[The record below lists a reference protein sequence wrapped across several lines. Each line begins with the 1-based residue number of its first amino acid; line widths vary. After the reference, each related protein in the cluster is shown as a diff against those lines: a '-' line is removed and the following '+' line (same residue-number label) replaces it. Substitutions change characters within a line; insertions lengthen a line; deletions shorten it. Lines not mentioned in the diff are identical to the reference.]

1 MRVAASS
8 SASGRP
14 SRRRQISVTAV
25 TLSSVSAKVGA
36 AAVARW
42 QNRATDGTTAAAS
55 APPGVNGGGTGSG
68 CNGRIC
74 SPSTPSGSRLVAST
88 VNPGQSRTRLS
99 TRPATAPSTCSQ
111 LSSRRSIERPR
122 RYSTSVAEPLLHAQ
136 CRGEQVRHRGG
147 VGHRG
152 QLANPGPVAVAR
164 PGIGCNPQRQPGL
177 AHSADAAQSDDPEA
191 SERRLCGRCITSPPH
206 QVRQLQPEIPQRARC
221 RTRTLSGRRYPV
233 GFPALPQNA
242 RLEIPQGRP
251 YPGAPAAPRTACAG
265 ALTAV
270 GHRRPRPAAA
280 TRAPERA
287 RAPPQPA
294 GPR

>member
-88 VNPGQSRTRLS
+88 VNPGQSRTRVS

-122 RYSTSVAEPLLHAQ
+122 RYSTSRSVTVWPSRCCTPSVVASRSGTAAA
-136 CRGEQVRHRGG
+136 
-147 VGHRG
+147 GHRG
-152 QLANPGPVAVAR
+152 QLAHPGPVAVADR
-164 PGIGCNPQRQPGL
+164 
-177 AHSADAAQSDDPEA
+177 A
-191 SERRLCGRCITSPPH
+191 S
-206 QVRQLQPEIPQRARC
+206 
-221 RTRTLSGRRYPV
+221 
-233 GFPALPQNA
+233 
-242 RLEIPQGRP
+242 
-251 YPGAPAAPRTACAG
+251 
-265 ALTAV
+265 
-270 GHRRPRPAAA
+270 AA
-280 TRAPERA
+280 TRSASRVLPTPPTPLRVTTRKRPSVACAAAASPA
-287 RAPPQPA
+287 RPTRSDSSSRRFPSGRDAGPGLSVAGGTRSGSRRCRRMLAWRSRRDGHTPVHQQHREQPA
-294 GPR
+294 QAR